1 MPSHMHPYVV
11 VPILACVLTAAT
23 ALAVWTRDPGN
34 HRVWPIAAVSGL
46 ASVWAFCE
54 LAWNLSGSAESALS
68 WMRLSALGWVPI
80 GPVAFHALMVARDRD
95 TTFVRSAIRAVYA
108 ASGVLL
114 MVAFTSRWMIA
125 DAVRTWWGWSPV
137 PGPAMA
143 LQYVVTG
150 GSVGSGLLL
159 GWIGDS
165 LSPEERQ
172 RVLAVRVAIG
182 VPLVVASLTDVLL
195 PIFGVYQVPRL
206 GTLSL
211 ALIGFVHVWSFV
223 RYGDSI
229 LVPEGLTAR
238 VLRTLPDGMAS
249 LTMEGRVRAA
259 NERLGA
265 LLGVVPASLAG
276 VPFGSFLSMDVLD
289 PPRELRDHECR
300 LVPAHGAPVDVSL
313 STLLHRDRR
322 GWPSGIVVIVR
333 DLREVVTLRSRL
345 LTSGRMA
352 AVGELA
358 AGIAHEL
365 NNPLAYVRANLSV
378 LGDHFRAIEKAVAGH
393 PAAAPLAP
401 VLVEA
406 EEIVEESIEGME
418 RAAAIVRDVRE
429 FSHAGSGERKF
440 ADLRDLVQQSVRV
453 ARLQLPAGAEVEL
466 ALGEL
471 PAIECEPQRLKQLFL
486 NLLVNAAQAVGERG
500 HIQVRCAIRD
510 GAVELAFRDD
520 GCGIAPEHLDRI
532 FDPFFT
538 TKPVGVGTGLGLAIA
553 FRIVEEHGGRLE
565 VSSEPGI
572 GTEFRVWLP
581 VVGRV

>member
-1 MPSHMHPYVV
+1 MHPYVV
-11 VPILACVLTAAT
+11 VPILACTLTAAT
-23 ALAVWTRDPGN
+23 AVAVWTRDPGN
-34 HRVWPIAAVSGL
+34 RRVAPIAAVSAL

-54 LAWNLSGSAESALS
+54 IAWNLAGDAESALR
-68 WMRLSALGWVPI
+68 WMRISALGWVPI
-80 GPVAFHALMVARDRD
+80 GPAAFHALMVARDRD
-95 TTFVRSAIRAVYA
+95 TRLVRAAIRAVYA
-108 ASGVLL
+108 ASSALL
-114 MVAFTSRWMIA
+114 IVAVTSPWMIA
-125 DAVRTWWGWSPV
+125 DAVRTWWGWTPV

-143 LQYVVTG
+143 LQYAVTG
-150 GSVGSGLLL
+150 GSVSAGLLL
-159 GWIGDS
+159 GWIRDA
-165 LSPEERQ
+165 LPPEERR

-182 VPLVVASLTDVLL
+182 VPLVVASLTDVIL
-195 PIFGVYQVPRL
+195 PIFGVFDVPRL

-211 ALIGFVHVWSFV
+211 ALIGGVHVWSFV

-229 LVPEGLTAR
+229 LVPEGLTSR

-259 NERLGA
+259 NERLAA
-265 LLGVVPASLAG
+265 LLGVAPAALAG
-276 VPFGSFLSMDVLD
+276 ERFGSFLSVDVLD
-289 PPRELRDHECR
+289 PPRELRDLECR
-300 LVPAHGAPVDVSL
+300 LLPANAAPVDVSL

-322 GWPSGIVVIVR
+322 GWPSGIVLIVR

-365 NNPLAYVRANLSV
+365 NNPLAYVRTNLSV
-378 LGDHFRAIEKAVAGH
+378 LGDHFRAIEKALAGH
-393 PAAAPLAP
+393 PAAGALAP

-406 EEIVEESIEGME
+406 EEIVEESLEGMN

-429 FSHAGSGERKF
+429 FSHAGSGERCF

-453 ARLQLPAGAEVEL
+453 ARLQLPKDAEVEL
-466 ALGEL
+466 SLGEL

-486 NLLVNAAQAVGERG
+486 NLLVNAAQAVGEGGRIRVRG
-500 HIQVRCAIRD
+500 AIRD
-510 GAVELAFRDD
+510 GAVELGFRDD

-553 FRIVEEHGGRLE
+553 FRVVEEHGGRLE
-565 VSSEPGI
+565 VNSEPGA

-581 VVGRV
+581 A